1 MDAISIMSR
10 DRREDPRS
18 QTFSAMIAGRLRA
31 NVNAGIAVQ
40 IDEVQP
46 DVLRRRILRVA
57 DLGNA

>member
-1 MDAISIMSR
+1 
-10 DRREDPRS
+10 
-18 QTFSAMIAGRLRA
+18 MIAGRLRV
-31 NVNAGIAVQ
+31 NVDAGIAVQ